1 MYAWLEE
8 GRALGAAYAQWKA
21 SIAETSR
28 TRLLMIGEAA
38 TVHIARAVKR
48 GDVKAALAVAKGMGL
63 LAPPAVGPSIHEVT
77 ARKREAEAAKAE
89 AEREEGV
96 SQTAAFAELVDVEG
110 IVEEVDGVEDDEGD
124 AEGGGDGNRKSE
136 ARAVEPA
143 QPVNP
148 NE

>member
-1 MYAWLEE
+1 MYTWMEE

-63 LAPPAVGPSIHEVT
+63 LAPPAVGPTLVQIE

-89 AEREEGV
+89 GERRDEV
-96 SQTAAFAELVDVEG
+96 SVGGFAELVDVEG
-110 IVEEVDGVEDDEGD
+110 IVEEVERVSDEGG
-124 AEGGGDGNRKSE
+124 EGGSNGSDDGGG
-136 ARAVEPA
+136 A
-143 QPVNP
+143 
-148 NE
+148 